1 MFRVAFIAYLSL
13 ATVFGPLL
21 CCCNMQR
28 LLGSPTNRYCCQRQ
42 VECHK
47 SQHCKSCERHR
58 SNSQSEKDAQAT
70 ENSSHRHAPPGGECP
85 CGRRH
90 ATMLASG
97 GSSQSLS
104 HSTID
109 IPTLQWPL
117 PIDTLPVQASVVAS
131 ITSMIAKFR
140 PADLYGREILRAYQI
155 MRC

>member
-28 LLGSPTNRYCCQRQ
+28 LLGSPTNRSCCQPQ
-42 VECHK
+42 VECRK
-47 SQHCKSCERHR
+47 AQHCKSCERHR
-58 SNSQSEKDAQAT
+58 SNSQGENDAQAT
-70 ENSSHRHAPPGGECP
+70 ENSSHRHDQPGGECP

-97 GSSQSLS
+97 ENSQSLS
-104 HSTID
+104 YSTINL
-109 IPTLQWPL
+109 PTFQWPL
-117 PIDTLPVQASVVAS
+117 SIDSLPVHASVEAS

-155 MRC
+155 LRC